1 MSWLLIV
8 VVAHFLNAGISIIDK
23 YLLKRKFS
31 HPINYT
37 FWIGILSIV
46 ILALAPFGFSIPP
59 AKQMVLSLVAG
70 IIWLIGAGIFYNALY
85 EGETSRVVPTTGG
98 FIPVF
103 ILILSF
109 IFLGERLSLKQ
120 LIAFCLLVGGGI
132 ILSLFFEKE
141 KAFSSHRVKLIKA
154 FIPAVVSA
162 LMFAVYYVI
171 AKIIFIDL
179 GFINGLIWLRL
190 GSALGALFLIIPS
203 SYRKMIFQQAEIT
216 KKATLEFFFS
226 ARGLGI
232 VSGLLIYWAIFL
244 GSVTLVNALQGVQ
257 YAFILLLAFLLFRKI
272 PSLKEYFDKRTLIQK
287 IVAIIIIGIGLGILI
302 I

>member
-1 MSWLLIV
+1 MSWILLVII
-8 VVAHFLNAGISIIDK
+8 AHFLSAGIAIIDK

-37 FWIGILSIV
+37 FWIGILSVV
-46 ILALAPFGFSIPP
+46 ILVLAPFGFSIPP

-85 EGETSRVVPTTGG
+85 EGETSRVVPTMGG
-98 FIPVF
+98 LIPVF

-132 ILSLFFEKE
+132 ILSLLFEKE
-141 KAFSSHRVKLIKA
+141 GESFNKKIRMIKA
-154 FIPAVVSA
+154 FVPAVISA
-162 LMFAVYYVI
+162 LMFAVYYVVT
-171 AKIIFIDL
+171 KIVFIDL

-203 SYRKMIFQQAEIT
+203 SYRKKIFEKAEIT
-216 KKATLEFFFS
+216 KKSTLGFFVS

-232 VSGLLIYWAIFL
+232 VAGLLIYWAIFL

-257 YAFILLLAFLLFRKI
+257 YAFILLLAFLFFRKI
-272 PSLKEYFDKRTLIQK
+272 PSLKEHLDKRTLIQK
-287 IVAIIIIGIGLGILI
+287 IIAIIIIGIGLVILVL
-302 I
+302 